1 LKFIAA
7 LPKYDEIIKA
17 DLKASNNILS
27 NFPYIWDGHVEVE
40 AKATLIGNVDVRTG
54 PAFGRILAY
63 GTVGI
68 YMSGTIIHSLGVP
81 KPDTT
86 RFNRDL

>member
-1 LKFIAA
+1 MFVLA
-7 LPKYDEIIKA
+7 LRSAGYWLTA
-17 DLKASNNILS
+17 QSA
-27 NFPYIWDGHVEVE
+27 
-40 AKATLIGNVDVRTG
+40 
-54 PAFGRILAY
+54 
-63 GTVGI
+63 I